1 VQAIEACGSG
11 ALGPAEIALEDID
24 RIIAIGSDGMM
35 NAVAEARRAR
45 LKHYFRPDHRAIA
58 SINSPMQ
65 CMMKEIC
72 AQCLQLQ
79 RDPVTGTETVVFSC
93 FNQDQ
98 EMDRVD
104 FPALHRR
111 LSQNSVQEKLNK
123 LWIDRCLRHLG
134 ERPAMA
140 AE

>member
-1 VQAIEACGSG
+1 MQQPNGRLRPG
-11 ALGPAEIALEDID
+11 AGI
-24 RIIAIGSDGMM
+24 
-35 NAVAEARRAR
+35 
-45 LKHYFRPDHRAIA
+45 K
-58 SINSPMQ
+58 
-65 CMMKEIC
+65 
-72 AQCLQLQ
+72 
-79 RDPVTGTETVVFSC
+79 TVVFSC

-104 FPALHRR
+104 FPALRRR
-111 LSQNSVQEKLNK
+111 LSQNGVQEKLNK